1 MSLNRAMLI
10 GYAGHDLEE
19 LRYLPSGQPLASF
32 SVATDESFT
41 DKNGEKQERV
51 DWHQVVVY
59 LLEQIAANLELP
71 PEVLYFWA
79 RRMPPDVVPT
89 EYIDA
94 DRVTA
99 ALRLFRAALKRDGG
113 RTSAGIAPGIVR

>member
-10 GYAGHDLEE
+10 GYVGHDLEE

-59 LLEQIAANLELP
+59 GEAGLDLQGAFGQRAPCL
-71 PEVLYFWA
+71 
-79 RRMPPDVVPT
+79 RRRTFAHP
-89 EYIDA
+89 
-94 DRVTA
+94 RVRSPGQRRET
-99 ALRLFRAALKRDGG
+99 LSHRNYRAAGAVPWGATRG
-113 RTSAGIAPGIVR
+113 AG